1 MTKSE
6 LISNGYIY
14 VMTASNGVE
23 IWGKMI
29 NNDSPNELLHYYH
42 YLPTV
47 GVTLG
52 EPMIVSRQMLCIA
65 KRLGEVFN
73 IPI

>member
-6 LISNGYIY
+6 LINNEYIY
-14 VMTASNGVE
+14 VMTADNGVE

-29 NNDSPNELLHYYH
+29 NSDYPNELLHYYH
-42 YLPTV
+42 YLPTAR
-47 GVTLG
+47 VTLG
-52 EPMIVSRQMLCIA
+52 EPMIVSRQMLCIT